1 MVNKENSMLD
11 HDLEARISELE
22 HATGRLGRVT
32 LRLDT
37 RVLALEAARRS
48 PVPAGAAPAL
58 RQPGGTVTGASEPA
72 RRPPPA
78 PWGVDRVGPPAPEF
92 AVPRSALAAPVPET
106 AEPGVSRGARPAAP
120 RPTPAI
126 PLSDLFG
133 RRILGWIGGAAILI
147 GVALF
152 LALAIARGWI
162 GPEGRVVLAGSTSV
176 LLMAIGVWLYERHG
190 RTEAAAIAVAVATA
204 GQWATIV
211 VAVDAYRLLA
221 PVPGVLIALAT
232 ATLASLLAVRWA
244 GRPIAAIGLI
254 GGLLSPLALGVADH
268 TAAIAIVGVAAAGV
282 VAVTTWQRWG
292 WVTVGALAACA
303 PQWAVWLGHAP
314 PVGLRLAVLTW
325 FTAIGLVAAVLG
337 SRRDT
342 DAPVSAGVLAGVTAA
357 LAAAAGAL
365 ALRWGGGDAIVAG
378 TWLAGVGA
386 AYAACGRGG
395 LRRLRVSE
403 PLAALMTGLAVA
415 LGDGALALVLSG
427 LWLTFAWGASALA
440 CAWLVRRGSEGP
452 LAELGLGAQVG
463 LTLIRALQASAGSG
477 HGDLV
482 AIVSV
487 SVLAATCLAGAVTT
501 RGRDDRWSMVLH
513 GVGLL
518 ATAYL
523 TMDTLTGPA
532 LVAAWCGEAAVLAE
546 LSRRTGDRFAGA
558 AAFAFLG
565 LGLLH
570 AMVFEAP
577 PTGLLLGTPD
587 LWDAA
592 IALGVIALV
601 LLRAGLAET
610 ETKARVPLL
619 VGALA
624 TLLYLGS
631 VALITAFQPTGGAGW
646 ETVLD
651 LGVRQQGQVLLSGAW
666 SLVGVFTLVVGLRAN
681 HAALRAVGLAVLLVA
696 VAKVFLYDLSTL
708 TSIYRVLSLVGI
720 GVLCLGA
727 AFAYQRVRPGPRP
740 DLRAAAP
747 VER

>member
-1 MVNKENSMLD
+1 MLD

-48 PVPAGAAPAL
+48 PVPTPTAPAVPAPAAPAVPAPAAPATPAATAPAARAL
-58 RQPGGTVTGASEPA
+58 SARGGPTMGQAAPPVQYAPEPA
-72 RRPPPA
+72 RP
-78 PWGVDRVGPPAPEF
+78 
-92 AVPRSALAAPVPET
+92 S
-106 AEPGVSRGARPAAP
+106 
-120 RPTPAI
+120 RPTPAVTL
-126 PLSDLFG
+126 PDLFG

-147 GVALF
+147 GIALF

-162 GPEGRVVLAGSTSV
+162 GPEGRVVLAGTTSV

-221 PVPGVLIALAT
+221 PLPGVLIALAT

-268 TAAIAIVGVAAAGV
+268 TAAIAILGVAATAV

-292 WVTVGALAACA
+292 WLTVGALAACA
-303 PQWAVWLGHAP
+303 PQWALWLVHAP
-314 PVGLRLAVLTW
+314 PFGLRLAVLTW
-325 FTAIGLVAAVLG
+325 FTALGLAAAVVG
-337 SRRDT
+337 ERRGPEAR
-342 DAPVSAGVLAGVTAA
+342 APVPAGVLAGLSAA
-357 LAAAAGAL
+357 LAGAAGAL

-378 TWLAGVGA
+378 VWLAGVGA

-403 PLAALMTGLAVA
+403 PLAALLTGLALA

-452 LAELGLGAQVG
+452 FAELGLGAQVG

-477 HGDLV
+477 HGDVV

-487 SVLAATCLAGAVTT
+487 SVLAATCLAAGVTT
-501 RGRDDRWSMVLH
+501 RGRWSRFMH

-546 LSRRTGDRFAGA
+546 LNRRAGDRFAGA
-558 AAFAFLG
+558 GACAFLG
-565 LGLLH
+565 LALLH
-570 AMVFEAP
+570 ALVFDAP
-577 PTGLLLGTPD
+577 PTALLLGAPD

-601 LLRAGLAET
+601 LLRAGLAEAEPKT
-610 ETKARVPLL
+610 RLALL

-624 TLLYLGS
+624 SVLYLGS
-631 VALITAFQPTGGAGW
+631 VALITAFQPTSGAGW

-666 SLVGVFTLVVGLRAN
+666 SLVGVVTLVVGLRAN
-681 HAALRAVGLAVLLVA
+681 RAALRTVGLAVLLVA

-727 AFAYQRVRPGPRP
+727 AFAYQRVRPGPLP